1 MTRRVVRVR
10 RIVELARRQEEQ
22 ARHRLAST
30 RGLESRA
37 IAEVRR
43 VSDELRGHH
52 PTEVRLGAAIHELGR
67 AALVA
72 ADQHRADARTSVEQ
86 VEAAWRATHQRLGTF
101 ERLEERLR
109 QGEAEAARRH
119 EAHELDDLVGTRAH
133 EARR

>member
-10 RIVELARRQEEQ
+10 RIADLARRQEEQ

-30 RGLESRA
+30 RGLEQRA
-37 IAEVRR
+37 IDEVRR

-52 PTEVRLGAAIHELGR
+52 PTEPRLDAAIHELGR

-72 ADQHRADARTSVEQ
+72 ADQRRDDARSSVEQ
-86 VEAAWRATHQRLGTF
+86 VEAVWRATHQRLGTL
-101 ERLEERLR
+101 ERLEERLELD
-109 QGEAEAARRH
+109 EAEAARRE
-119 EAHELDDLVGTRAH
+119 EAHELDDLIGTRAH